1 MHHLK
6 QGDLEPKVSPEKFTL
21 YDFKFCPYCQRVR
34 YTLDYHQIPYDR
46 VMVNLISKPDWYY
59 RLHPD
64 GKVPLLRFQD
74 ERLIESDLVMLY
86 VDQFNGKPETSLL
99 NVCGEEAFKEAL
111 ALSAAFIRPRLKITY
126 SDDASSAD
134 VESFVAACHN
144 IEDALKGP
152 YLCGENLSL
161 ADMALAPF
169 LNAWE
174 FTMNRLEALKPGSKI
189 RESLAAS
196 CPKLETYRTL
206 MAGKSFAKA
215 TSYTDE
221 EYAKFV
227 EIYKAKDTNAIF

>member
-1 MHHLK
+1 M
-6 QGDLEPKVSPEKFTL
+6 EPKVSPEKFTL

-111 ALSAAFIRPRLKITY
+111 ALSAAVGVIKGDKRMNGSSFFIGSDSVQMAYCNCSLPVPNPRLP
-126 SDDASSAD
+126 
-134 VESFVAACHN
+134 
-144 IEDALKGP
+144 LG
-152 YLCGENLSL
+152 L
-161 ADMALAPF
+161 
-169 LNAWE
+169 
-174 FTMNRLEALKPGSKI
+174 LE
-189 RESLAAS
+189 
-196 CPKLETYRTL
+196 C
-206 MAGKSFAKA
+206 
-215 TSYTDE
+215 
-221 EYAKFV
+221 
-227 EIYKAKDTNAIF
+227 